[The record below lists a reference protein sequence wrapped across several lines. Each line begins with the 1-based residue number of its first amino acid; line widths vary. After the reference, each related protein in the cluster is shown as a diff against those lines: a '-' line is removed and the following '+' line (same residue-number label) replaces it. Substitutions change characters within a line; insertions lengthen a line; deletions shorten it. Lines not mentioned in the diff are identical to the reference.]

1 MAAVKHRRNSE
12 KHRVSQPR
20 ETAKQ
25 FGVTDSSC
33 DVVGLYKSGR
43 RRSARLR
50 GKVAVHSGNEGFT
63 SVRKRNWAGNKSQR
77 QFVTE
82 GPAKKIAKVTKQ
94 LSQGQNRSMDDV
106 AAGESNLQIVGS
118 PIEAIVKSY

>member
-33 DVVGLYKSGR
+33 DVVGLYKSR

-50 GKVAVHSGNEGFT
+50 RKVAVHGGNEGFT

-77 QFVTE
+77 QFLTD
-82 GPAKKIAKVTKQ
+82 GPAKKIAKVTRQ

-106 AAGESNLQIVGS
+106 AAGEPNLQIVGS
-118 PIEAIVKSY
+118 LSEAIV